1 MLTVGTRAP
10 SLNATDHCGK
20 ELRTDDLL
28 GKGPLVVY
36 FYPKDFTPGCT
47 REACMFRDAY
57 AELDGHGATIIGI
70 SMDDDASHTRF
81 AERYQLPFS
90 LIADPKFA
98 IAREWGVA
106 RPLGLGAWRVT
117 YVMACCQTIFRTAPA
132 QFPAITRLTPH
143 YGMCWPSAP
152 ITAPPTTKKH
162 RRPGENCHPSTA
174 SPEGP
179 ARKSR

>member
-1 MLTVGTRAP
+1 MLAVGTRAP
-10 SLNATDHCGK
+10 ALDVRDHRGQQVRSA
-20 ELRTDDLL
+20 ELL

-57 AELDGHGATIIGI
+57 ADLDGQGATIVGI

-81 AERYQLPFS
+81 AERYQLQFA
-90 LIADPKFA
+90 LVADPKFA

-117 YVMACCQTIFRTAPA
+117 YVVDQGGIIRGAFHHEISMSKHVSEVKDLLVRLQPA
-132 QFPAITRLTPH
+132 A
-143 YGMCWPSAP
+143 
-152 ITAPPTTKKH
+152 
-162 RRPGENCHPSTA
+162 
-174 SPEGP
+174 
-179 ARKSR
+179 

>member
-10 SLNATDHCGK
+10 ALDVKDHRGADVRS
-20 ELRTDDLL
+20 EALL

-57 AELDGHGATIIGI
+57 AELDGQGATIVGV

-98 IAREWGVA
+98 IARAWGVA

-117 YVMACCQTIFRTAPA
+117 YVIDRTGVIRGA
-132 QFPAITRLTPH
+132 FHHELS
-143 YGMCWPSAP
+143 MS
-152 ITAPPTTKKH
+152 KH
-162 RRPGENCHPSTA
+162 VSEVRELLVELRSQA
-174 SPEGP
+174 
-179 ARKSR
+179 A

>member
-1 MLTVGTRAP
+1 MLTLGTRAP
-10 SLNATDHCGK
+10 SLNAADHRGK
-20 ELRTDDLL
+20 ELRTDELL

-57 AELDGHGATIIGI
+57 AELDGHGATIIGV

-90 LIADPKFA
+90 LVADPKFA

-117 YVMACCQTIFRTAPA
+117 YVMDQRGVIRGAFHHE
-132 QFPAITRLTPH
+132 LS
-143 YGMCWPSAP
+143 MS
-152 ITAPPTTKKH
+152 KH
-162 RRPGENCHPSTA
+162 VTEVRELLEQLKA
-174 SPEGP
+174 
-179 ARKSR
+179 AAA